1 MQNHET
7 REYGAFI
14 GGVFRPIGAS
24 TFDALDAAS
33 GDLLARIS
41 RCGKGEIDLA
51 VHAAEQAF
59 PAWASLT
66 AEQRSGYILELAARV
81 EEHAEDLAQLESR
94 DTGRHIREMRE
105 DYRAAVSHLRY
116 FASVSL
122 AHNGFG
128 RELASGYLV
137 AKRVPLGVCGQI
149 IPWND
154 PIVMAAFKI
163 APALAA
169 GNTVV
174 LKPDENAC
182 VSIMELARIAADV
195 FPKGVLNIVPGIGEE
210 AGAALLAHPG
220 VSKLAFTGSTEVG
233 RLVADAAASRLI
245 PTTLELGGKSPSIVF
260 PDIDDVDAV
269 VADATS
275 GVLMCNGQ
283 SCLAG
288 TRLFIHEDI
297 YDVFVRK
304 LVESFESLRV
314 GPPLSEE
321 TDLSGMIHKEHADR
335 VIAKVSAGVGEGARL
350 LTGGKR
356 AVVPGYPSG
365 NFIEPTILEAENSMR
380 IAQEEIFGP
389 VLCVIK
395 WSVYENVITDA
406 NDTPYGLAAGIYTS
420 NLKNAIETAD
430 RLEAGSVWINQYFNL
445 SGGVPFGGF
454 KESGLGREFCLETL
468 NDYTQLKSITVAT
481 STPVKA

>member
-1 MQNHET
+1 MEGQAV

-14 GGVFRPIGAS
+14 NGAFQAMGTS
-24 TFDALDAAS
+24 TFEARDAAS
-33 GDLLARIS
+33 GALLATLS
-41 RCGKGEIDLA
+41 RCGPTEIDDA
-51 VHAAEQAF
+51 VEAAGRAF
-59 PAWASLT
+59 PAWANLT
-66 AEQRSGYILELAARV
+66 TEERSAQILQFAMLVEDRAEE
-81 EEHAEDLAQLESR
+81 LAQLECR

-105 DYRAAVSHLRY
+105 DYRAAISHLRY
-116 FASVSL
+116 FASISL

-154 PIVMAAFKI
+154 PVVMTAFKI

-195 FPKGVLNIVPGIGEE
+195 FPAGVFNVVPGLGGE
-210 AGAALLAHPG
+210 AGAALIDHPK

-233 RLVADAAASRLI
+233 RLVAHAAASRLI
-245 PTTLELGGKSPSIVF
+245 STTLELGGKSPSIVF
-260 PDIDDVDAV
+260 PDIEDVDAV
-269 VADATS
+269 VADATA

-297 YDVFVRK
+297 YDTFVEK
-304 LVESFESLRV
+304 LVASFRSLRV
-314 GPPLSEE
+314 GPPLNEDTE
-321 TDLSGMIHKEHADR
+321 LSGLIHQEHAER
-335 VIAKVSAGVGEGARL
+335 VISMIESGIGEGAQL
-350 LTGGKR
+350 LTGGDLIQ
-356 AVVPGYPSG
+356 VPGFEAG
-365 NFIEPTILEAENSMR
+365 NFVAPTILEVTNSMR
-380 IAQEEIFGP
+380 IAQDEIFGP
-389 VLCVIK
+389 VLCVLR
-395 WSVYENVITDA
+395 WNDYEHVIAEA

-420 NLKNAIETAD
+420 N
-430 RLEAGSVWINQYFNL
+430 
-445 SGGVPFGGF
+445 
-454 KESGLGREFCLETL
+454 
-468 NDYTQLKSITVAT
+468 
-481 STPVKA
+481 